1 MPWFMR
7 FSRVKLKNL
16 EIFLVIWQILHL
28 TCVCSMHSALIY
40 STSIWQS
47 KLADILYLVGSFHF
61 FVNFLSV
68 FDHIGILYFV
78 ESFQFFVNS
87 LPVFDHICRLIWF
100 KFPPPQSNQ
109 GRKQYLN
116 STRTWD
122 ICILASK
129 EKSDFLAKKLKR
141 FLAPLIP
148 PNVCV
153 STAMCVHMPGSPLHQ
168 IYWRFFCD
176 IIHLIFP
183 LYLLLCSPVIGNT
196 KYEDA

>member
-1 MPWFMR
+1 MR
-7 FSRVKLKNL
+7 FSRVKFKNM
-16 EIFLVIWQILHL
+16 EILLVIWQILHL
-28 TCVCSMHSALIY
+28 TCVCSMHSAFIY

-47 KLADILYLVGSFHF
+47 KLADILYLVGSFH
-61 FVNFLSV
+61 
-68 FDHIGILYFV
+68 
-78 ESFQFFVNS
+78 FFVNS

-129 EKSDFLAKKLKR
+129 QKSDFLAKKLKR

-176 IIHLIFP
+176 IIYLIFP